1 MMTEKEDIKYVQTTL
16 SPKAA
21 QALKIYVAVNG
32 IPNQREW
39 LRDLILQTIDYKEEN
54 NNAE

>member
-1 MMTEKEDIKYVQTTL
+1 MTEKEDIKYVQTTL